1 MLCHG
6 NAHLILSI
14 HCLAE
19 SEKCLKCRFQH
30 AELCLLFD
38 SDWYDPTE
46 VFFLHIKPD
55 FQHGRPNFTEPNT
68 THISGLQHILHT
80 WWMCWFCFVGFF
92 FPAGNLK
99 AFWKCRDK
107 KWSNKPS
114 HQGAGSP
121 RDPSSLHQHPK
132 GWSPPGGWLKPGQ
145 AGKVSG
151 QQPFWNWLSAS

>member
-80 WWMCWFCFVGFF
+80 WWMCWFCFVVFF
-92 FPAGNLK
+92 FQQEISKHFGNVETKNGQINPATKVLE
-99 AFWKCRDK
+99 A
-107 KWSNKPS
+107 
-114 HQGAGSP
+114 
-121 RDPSSLHQHPK
+121 
-132 GWSPPGGWLKPGQ
+132 PGTLPACTSTQRVDHLQEDG
-145 AGKVSG
+145 
-151 QQPFWNWLSAS
+151 